1 MDRPGTASEKPE
13 SLIFTSPFSL
23 SLRNTVKCFFVIC
36 FQQFFVMGGVR
47 VGVGPCR
54 RIIQFHHC
62 RLALSCLVT
71 FCHNVSHI
79 QGWRIFTLSF
89 FPSVLLLAA
98 STKSS
103 QTTDFQFLLRSQ
115 CPQCGL
121 RSPQRDCSRQP
132 VKEGKSEIKKSWQIA
147 QRNIAAKKRRGES
160 ARVKLWDLR
169 HRLEHSRGRLSR

>member
-1 MDRPGTASEKPE
+1 MLWAESE
-13 SLIFTSPFSL
+13 SQVG
-23 SLRNTVKCFFVIC
+23 LR
-36 FQQFFVMGGVR
+36 
-47 VGVGPCR
+47 PCR
-54 RIIQFHHC
+54 RIIQFHQRC
-62 RLALSCLVT
+62 SLALSHSVTMSVTAKAGAYSLRPSFLLFLCL
-71 FCHNVSHI
+71 
-79 QGWRIFTLSF
+79 
-89 FPSVLLLAA
+89 SVLVLVPQP
-98 STKSS
+98 S

-147 QRNIAAKKRRGES
+147 QRNIAAKKRREEG